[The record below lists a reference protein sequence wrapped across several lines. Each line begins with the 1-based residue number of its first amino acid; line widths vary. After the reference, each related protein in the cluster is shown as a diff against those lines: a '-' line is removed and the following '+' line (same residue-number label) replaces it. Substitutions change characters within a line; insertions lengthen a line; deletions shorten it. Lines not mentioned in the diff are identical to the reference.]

1 MHDLQVCINTSQL
14 HCRLWCCLLE
24 AAEQHAT
31 MEPHWWF
38 SPHMSN
44 TSRASYHF
52 LIWPK
57 LAVWIFAPKKFKAT
71 QIPLAIMQSHKGS
84 GLGGT
89 TSRESV
95 GLFSFALLCI
105 VPLSKVC
112 PGRKSVFFVCFKV
125 VDMFVSCC
133 HASPFLVCSLMTHT
147 LCSGRKPCL
156 KLFYLHGVFH
166 KADAEEFWKDRNIN
180 CRWGV

>member
-14 HCRLWCCLLE
+14 HYRLWCCLLE
-24 AAEQHAT
+24 AAKQHAT

-44 TSRASYHF
+44 TSRASYHFF

-84 GLGGT
+84 DLGGT

-112 PGRKSVFFVCFKV
+112 PGRKSVFCVLKLWTCL
-125 VDMFVSCC
+125 C
-133 HASPFLVCSLMTHT
+133 HASPFLVCSLTHT

-156 KLFYLHGVFH
+156 KLCVFH
-166 KADAEEFWKDRNIN
+166 KADAEEFWKDRNIK